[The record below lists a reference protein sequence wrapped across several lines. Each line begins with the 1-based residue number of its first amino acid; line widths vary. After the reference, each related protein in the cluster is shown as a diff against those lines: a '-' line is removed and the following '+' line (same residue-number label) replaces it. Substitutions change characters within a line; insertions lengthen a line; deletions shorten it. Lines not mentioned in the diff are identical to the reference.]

1 MSRTRTAGQNRLLG
15 RRLRQFATCTPL
27 ALSALVLGCTQHMA
41 QQPSYRP
48 FAPSDMFADGTSARP
63 IPPDT
68 VARDAQIG
76 DPRETTGKSA
86 DGQDLSTIP
95 LPVTR
100 DLLLRGQSRFNIFCA
115 PCHGQAGYG
124 DGVIVERG
132 FTPPPSFHSDALR
145 NAPPGHYF
153 DVVTRGFGAMPS
165 YAPQVPPDD
174 RWAIIAYIRALQRSQ
189 HATLADV
196 PADQRPVLENTQP

>member
-1 MSRTRTAGQNRLLG
+1 MSRSRLAIGRLFGRTSG
-15 RRLRQFATCTPL
+15 PL
-27 ALSALVLGCTQHMA
+27 ALWTLLVLSALLLGCNQHMA

-48 FAPSDMFADGTSARP
+48 FAPSDLFADGSSARP
-63 IPPDT
+63 IPADT
-68 VARDAQIG
+68 VAQNGPIG
-76 DPRETTGKSA
+76 DPRETTGKAA
-86 DGQDLSTIP
+86 DGQDLKDIP

-100 DLLLRGQSRFNIFCA
+100 DLVLRGQSRFNIFCA

-132 FTPPPSFHSDALR
+132 FTPPPSFHSDTLR
-145 NAPPGHYF
+145 NAPAGHYF
-153 DVVTRGFGAMPS
+153 DVVTHGLGAMPG

-189 HATLADV
+189 NAMLNDV
-196 PADQRPVLENTQP
+196 PAQERPALESARP

>member
-1 MSRTRTAGQNRLLG
+1 ML
-15 RRLRQFATCTPL
+15 L
-27 ALSALVLGCTQHMA
+27 ALSVLVLGCNQQMA

-48 FAPSDMFADGTSARP
+48 FAPSDLFADGSSARP

-68 VARDAQIG
+68 VAQNAPIA

-86 DGQDLSTIP
+86 DGQDLRDIP

-100 DLLLRGQSRFNIFCA
+100 DLVLRGQSRFNIFCA

-132 FTPPPSFHSDALR
+132 FTPPPSFHTDTLR
-145 NAPPGHYF
+145 NAPAGHYF
-153 DVVTRGFGAMPS
+153 DVVTHGFGAMPS

-189 HATLADV
+189 HATVGDV
-196 PADQRPVLENTQP
+196 PADQRPVLESTQP